1 MFYIGYIERMKKI
14 FMTLAAVGLL
24 FSCSK
29 ENAEPQLQPSTQD
42 AAGVTA
48 VDPNTPGA
56 IRLSLDADVAPFE
69 VAQESYSEEEAQAA
83 RGAQIV
89 VGGPAVDKAIT
100 YRITP
105 GADGKVPVLLYIHD
119 DQGIDQINGAKGEVT
134 KDGKG
139 LRLQL
144 GALLSPAVTSTKAV
158 LKRLAEG
165 KAKNPKLSILVG
177 QDTDGQ
183 NFTNKGP
190 QLVTYKTGETKTLPD
205 NFVLLKAVGVPLKYD
220 AATKLVSVADG
231 ASVSLTMQ
239 GYLIGARFENTFP
252 AKMVRHGWKG
262 INFEPQPLNANG
274 IAVSGYRDAEQ
285 VDRPPVD
292 VVFRVENLSAT
303 YKGHIDLNVR
313 NNRFDIGEA
322 LLNTGYGDPNIYGT
336 GPNKRT
342 MTPGLAVS
350 HKKVPFQSGN
360 KAEHG
365 NRERELFLDAT
376 DIGEFFVPIRTLD
389 RAKFSEGEQFVL
401 VYCPN
406 PRDAGSVA
414 YKSPK
419 KHFYDDSPFSKTYR
433 PGGLVQGYSQGLQN
447 RRNSFKKRRDL
458 TPDNTFHFVTFTLA
472 PKESPQS
479 TSIYRYGQTAAFTA
493 YKAVLDKY
501 RLNYGQKSK

>member
-1 MFYIGYIERMKKI
+1 MALVAISL
-14 FMTLAAVGLL
+14 LA
-24 FSCSK
+24 SCSK
-29 ENAEPQLQPSTQD
+29 ETPELQPKQVEQGAS
-42 AAGVTA
+42 GVTA
-48 VDPNTPGA
+48 VDPSTPGA

-83 RGAQIV
+83 RGARID
-89 VGGPAVDKAIT
+89 VGGPDIQSAIT

-105 GADGKVPVLLYIHD
+105 GADGKVPVLAFVYD
-119 DQGIDQINGAKGEVT
+119 NAGSVQVNGAKGTVT

-139 LRLQL
+139 LNIKF
-144 GALLSPAVTSTKAV
+144 GTLLDPKVESSNSV
-158 LKRLAEG
+158 LKRIAEG
-165 KAKNPKLSILVG
+165 TAKNPRLSILVG
-177 QDTDGQ
+177 QDDD
-183 NFTNKGP
+183 NEYFTNKGP
-190 QLVTYKTGETKTLPD
+190 QLITYEAGKTKTLPD
-205 NFVLLKAVGVPLKYD
+205 NFILMKATGIPLKYD
-220 AATKLVSVADG
+220 AKTNLLSVANG

-252 AKMVRHGWKG
+252 AKMVRHGWRG
-262 INFEPQPLNANG
+262 INFQPQLLNADG
-274 IAVSGYRDAEQ
+274 MVVSGYKDAEQ

-292 VVFRVENLSAT
+292 VVFRIENLSAT
-303 YKGHIDLNVR
+303 YKGLIEFNR
-313 NNRFDIGEA
+313 WNNRFDIGEA

-419 KHFYDDSPFSKTYR
+419 KHFYDDSPFSMIYK
-433 PGGLVQGYSQGLQN
+433 PGIVKGYSQGLQN
-447 RRNSFKKRRDL
+447 QRNSFKKRSNL
-458 TPDNTFHFVTFTLA
+458 TPDNKFHFVTFTLA
-472 PKESPQS
+472 PKESTQS
-479 TSIYRYGQTAAFTA
+479 TSIYRYEQTDAFNA

-501 RLNYGQKSK
+501 HLNHGQKRK